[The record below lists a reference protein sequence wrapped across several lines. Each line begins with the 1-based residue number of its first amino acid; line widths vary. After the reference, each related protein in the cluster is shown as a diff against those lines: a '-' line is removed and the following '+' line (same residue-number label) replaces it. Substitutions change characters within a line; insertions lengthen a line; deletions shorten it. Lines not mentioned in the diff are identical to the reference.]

1 MTKFEQKS
9 VAIIAS
15 AALLLALAGCQKQEE
30 GPAERAGKKIDQATE
45 KAAQQV
51 DKATD
56 KVGQQVDKATQQVGQ
71 QLEKAGEKMQAA
83 AQDDKDKK

>member
-1 MTKFEQKS
+1 MTKFDQKS
-9 VAIIAS
+9 VTIIAS

-51 DKATD
+51 DKATE
-56 KVGQQVDKATQQVGQ
+56 QVGQ
-71 QLEKAGEKMQAA
+71 QLEKTGEKIQDAA
-83 AQDDKDKK
+83 KDEKK